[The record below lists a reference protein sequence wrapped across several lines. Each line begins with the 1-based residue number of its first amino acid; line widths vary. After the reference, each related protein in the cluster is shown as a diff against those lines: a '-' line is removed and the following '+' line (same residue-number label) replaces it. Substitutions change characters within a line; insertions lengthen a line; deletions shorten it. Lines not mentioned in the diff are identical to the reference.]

1 MPGVAGTFATYQ
13 QIGIREDLTDMIY
26 RISPTETPFL
36 NMCARETAS
45 NTKHEWQIDK
55 IPTAV
60 TSNQAT
66 EGNNPTNTTV
76 NPTSR
81 IFNYTEIPQYSFQI
95 SGTSQAVNTAGRAN

>member
-1 MPGVAGTFATYQ
+1 MANPVGTFATYQ

-36 NMCARETAS
+36 NGTAREVAR
-45 NTKHEWQIDK
+45 NTKHEWEIDK
-55 IPTAV
+55 IPAAV
-60 TSNQAT
+60 ATNQVV

-81 IFNYTEIPQYSFQI
+81 IFNYTEIAEYAFQI
-95 SGTSQAVNTAGRAN
+95 SGTA